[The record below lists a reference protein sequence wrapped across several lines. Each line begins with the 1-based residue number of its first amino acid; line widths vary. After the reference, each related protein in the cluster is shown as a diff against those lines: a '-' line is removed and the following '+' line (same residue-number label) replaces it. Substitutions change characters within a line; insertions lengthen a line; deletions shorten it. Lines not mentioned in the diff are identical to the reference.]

1 MKKLFFYILSLFL
14 PFLFFY
20 LFFFIYFFFTFEKDF
35 KYNFKDI
42 ESLNFYK
49 KYSKLINHLRF
60 QPDYKYNLSPE
71 EQLFTKLNNSNQSKK
86 ILLQGDSWIEV
97 ILKRK
102 KAKNYFLDST
112 KGEAQIINAGISSY
126 SPSLMNVQFDILE
139 KDFNI
144 KPEILLVYIDQTDI
158 GDEICRYKS
167 LRKIDKNGNLIKVSY
182 EDFPIYKGP
191 FNLHEI
197 MILSEIDIN
206 TASRLA
212 KTHKYLN
219 YKFTKTLNR
228 INKIY
233 QKEIKKNYPHKKCGW
248 EQIESYLL
256 SADTEDIQYFKDI
269 LKEFFLKLDSKSYLK
284 KIIVLTHPHKLHLT
298 STKYKTDVSDLVKTV
313 AKDFTKIQ
321 HVNFTEIIKKT
332 PDLYENVNNIWLYDQ
347 IHLDRP
353 NYLIFIKEVLKIT
366 ENFK

>member
-14 PFLFFY
+14 ALLFFY

-49 KYSKLINHLRF
+49 KYSKSINHLRF

-97 ILKRK
+97 ILKRE
-102 KAKNYFLDST
+102 KAKNYFLDSI

-158 GDEICRYKS
+158 GDELCRY
-167 LRKIDKNGNLIKVSY
+167 RDKISIKNNKIIIPYDKKKYNYFNDYFFIERQKIIRSENLNFFRFIKLINY
-182 EDFPIYKGP
+182 T
-191 FNLHEI
+191 FNY
-197 MILSEIDIN
+197 N
-206 TASRLA
+206 LA
-212 KTHKYLN
+212 KNKKSECSIDNILEPLN
-219 YKFTKTLNR
+219 KLDIEDANYFIKTLEKFINVSKK
-228 INKIY
+228 NKI
-233 QKEIKKNYPHKKCGW
+233 E
-248 EQIESYLL
+248 
-256 SADTEDIQYFKDI
+256 
-269 LKEFFLKLDSKSYLK
+269 
-284 KIIVLTHPHKLHLT
+284 KIILISHPHKNHLNQT
-298 STKYKTDVSDLVKTV
+298 YSVNVKNL
-313 AKDFTKIQ
+313 I
-321 HVNFTEIIKKT
+321 
-332 PDLYENVNNIWLYDQ
+332 DLYLKQIKEDLDINHYYINNFKYSKSISIFRENDQASHLNQAGYENFIDQ
-347 IHLDRP
+347 IIDIINLET
-353 NYLIFIKEVLKIT
+353 K
-366 ENFK
+366 